1 MKKKENIKQGG
12 NMIKESTTW
21 KHIRRSPYQS
31 LAAILIMILTLFI
44 ASVFTL
50 TSIGMDKVLRFV
62 EAKPQITAF
71 FKDEVEEKQIQD
83 LKIELEKNDMVASVK
98 YISKED
104 ALNIYK
110 DQNKNDPILLELVT
124 ANILPAS
131 IEISAKEAKYLK
143 DLNDI
148 IKDKPGIEEVMY
160 QMDVVDSLIKW
171 INFIRTAGIVFVLFL
186 TLISI
191 SIIMMVIGMKISMRR
206 EEIEILK
213 LVGATNWYIKKP
225 FILEGILY
233 EIIGAIFAWA
243 LSYIMILYATPVLSS
258 FLSGLSLLP
267 VPPLIMIGI
276 LFAEAFFGV
285 FIGFIGSFV
294 AIRRYFR

>member
-1 MKKKENIKQGG
+1 
-12 NMIKESTTW
+12 MIKESTTW

-50 TSIGMDKVLRFV
+50 TSIGMDKILRFV

-71 FKDEVEEKQIQD
+71 FKDEVDEKEIQE
-83 LKIELEKNDMVASVK
+83 LKIELEKNEKVASVK

-131 IEISAKEAKYLK
+131 IEVSAKEAKYLK

-233 EIIGAIFAWA
+233 GIIGAIFAWA
-243 LSYIMILYATPVLSS
+243 LSYIMILYATPALSS

-267 VPPLIMIGI
+267 VPPLVMIGI

-285 FIGFIGSFV
+285 FIGFIGSVV

>member
-1 MKKKENIKQGG
+1 
-12 NMIKESTTW
+12 MIKESTTW

-44 ASVFTL
+44 ASVFAL
-50 TSIGMDKVLRFV
+50 TSIGMDKIIRYV

-71 FKDEVEEKQIQD
+71 FKDEIDEKQIQE
-83 LKIELEKNDMVASVK
+83 LKTELEKNDKVASVK
-98 YISKED
+98 YISKDD

-131 IEISAKEAKYLK
+131 LEISAKEAKYLA
-143 DLNDI
+143 DINDVL
-148 IKDKPGIEEVMY
+148 KGKNGIEEVMY
-160 QMDVVDSLIKW
+160 QRDVVDSLVLW
-171 INFIRTAGIVFVLFL
+171 INFIRTAGIVFVSFL

-191 SIIMMVIGMKISMRR
+191 SIIMMVIGMKISVRK

-225 FILEGILY
+225 FIMEGMFY
-233 EIIGAIFAWA
+233 GIIGGIFAWA
-243 LSYIMILYATPVLSS
+243 FSYIMILYATPVLST
-258 FLSGLSLLP
+258 FLSGLALLP
-267 VPPLIMIGI
+267 VPPLTMLIVLIAEVIFGI
-276 LFAEAFFGV
+276 
-285 FIGFIGSFV
+285 FIGFVGSFV
-294 AIRRYFR
+294 AIRRYLR